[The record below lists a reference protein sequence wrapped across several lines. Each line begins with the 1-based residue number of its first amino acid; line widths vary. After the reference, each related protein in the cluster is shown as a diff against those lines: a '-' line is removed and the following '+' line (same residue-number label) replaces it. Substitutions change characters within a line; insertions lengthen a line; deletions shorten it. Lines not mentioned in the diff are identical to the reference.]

1 MSTKSGT
8 TLLAAFLVA
17 ALLCGT
23 TVCGTTIAALAQGVG
38 TGTTRPATANPQRTV
53 PGMPNRPY
61 IPGSP
66 GTSLSPGQ
74 TGMPSRPAI
83 PGSPGTAFGGETN
96 SNLARPDCLNGSIAV
111 AGC

>member
-1 MSTKSGT
+1 MYTKSGT
-8 TLLAAFLVA
+8 TLLAAFLAA
-17 ALLCGT
+17 ALLCGI
-23 TVCGTTIAALAQGVG
+23 TIAALAQGVG
-38 TGTTRPATANPQRTV
+38 TGTTRPATANPPRTV

-83 PGSPGTAFGGETN
+83 PGSPGTAFGTEPN